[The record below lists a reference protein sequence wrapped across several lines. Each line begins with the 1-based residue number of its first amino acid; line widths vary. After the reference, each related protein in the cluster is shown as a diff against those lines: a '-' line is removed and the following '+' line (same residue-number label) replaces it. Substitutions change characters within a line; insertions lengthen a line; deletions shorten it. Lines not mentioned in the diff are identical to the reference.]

1 LRIAPQWTTLATNS
15 AKATRQIT
23 RGPAHVPWRL
33 IWSATMRNAA
43 SSLTVNCVA
52 WCGGTGQH
60 AARRRRRSIERLPPR
75 RRRERAAAVDP
86 GTVQRISR
94 PRPFA
99 EGTASGACYR
109 IWKARGRIRDP
120 SPDTT
125 AVRPAPRHHIR
136 SAVKAVV
143 IMPRKDGASRRLASE
158 IVLAKHIKKETPKK
172 VPEETQERPASLA
185 GSLFALLGESQP
197 DGTSRW
203 CLVPEYLQLDENAI
217 WDRPILKAFKAFD
230 LDPCYLSEWRQ
241 LLGHLAYVLFPY
253 RPGAPRKWTDEQL
266 CLLLADVAAYK
277 RKNPK
282 ASDTAI
288 CIWLKKNWPKHDPGR
303 LRRVLQDARNPAR
316 NDLLWRTA
324 YGLLTQQML
333 REAAAACGVTEDVSW
348 TEAVEKNVLSK
359 AMQAAVRKAIEEA
372 DKLWGH

>member
-1 LRIAPQWTTLATNS
+1 
-15 AKATRQIT
+15 
-23 RGPAHVPWRL
+23 V
-33 IWSATMRNAA
+33 
-43 SSLTVNCVA
+43 
-52 WCGGTGQH
+52 
-60 AARRRRRSIERLPPR
+60 E
-75 RRRERAAAVDP
+75 
-86 GTVQRISR
+86 
-94 PRPFA
+94 
-99 EGTASGACYR
+99 
-109 IWKARGRIRDP
+109 
-120 SPDTT
+120 
-125 AVRPAPRHHIR
+125 
-136 SAVKAVV
+136 AVV

-158 IVLAKHIKKETPKK
+158 IALAKRIKKAREETPKK
-172 VPEETQERPASLA
+172 VPEETQERPAGL

-197 DGTSRW
+197 DGTN
-203 CLVPEYLQLDENAI
+203 LQLDENAI
-217 WDRPILKAFKAFD
+217 WDRPILKAFKALD

-241 LLGHLAYVLFPY
+241 LLGHLAYVLFPEH
-253 RPGAPRKWTDEQL
+253 RPGAPRKWTDERL

-288 CIWLKKNWPKHDPGR
+288 CIWLKKNWPKHSPGR

-316 NDLLWRTA
+316 NDLLARTA